1 MPSHRILTTYD
12 IGDGSP
18 VSIQT
23 TKTAESET
31 NLDVPIASDA
41 DGYLVNCA
49 IDTSEIE
56 AVLLYSDV
64 DLLLYLNADADPTQI
79 ALVAGAPKV
88 WYVGG
93 AGSNPIEEDVTAFY
107 VDNTSDPATAGTLK
121 IRVLQ
126 DPTP

>member
-1 MPSHRILTTYD
+1 MPTHRILTTYD

-18 VSIQT
+18 KSIQT
-23 TKTAESET
+23 LKTAEAET
-31 NLDVPIASDA
+31 NLDVAIASDA

-49 IDTSEIE
+49 IDTDQVK

-64 DLLLYLNADADPTQI
+64 DLLLYVNADEDETQI
-79 ALVAGAPKV
+79 ALTGGVPKL

-93 AGSNPIEEDVTAFY
+93 AGSNPIVEDVTAFY
-107 VDNTSDPATAGTLK
+107 VDNTSDPATAGTLN